1 MSENKKKVENKK
13 ANQNLDNKAKN
24 TNVNDSEGAK
34 KKFSITPIN
43 LAIIITSV
51 ILVGI
56 LIAVGIVLLVDFIKK
71 DKGFDY
77 MKSDLSKYVEF
88 TEDYK
93 NFKINVDIAKPH
105 DVDVDVAILNLLAAD
120 RNKEPENGGKFLT
133 KDNSENAIIGVG
145 DEVQLWYRGY
155 LIGEDGEEIV
165 VTGMSN
171 FGSTTAQVEKNR
183 LTIGSGG
190 FITNFELEL
199 VGINLEDCVKFEK
212 ITTGNVKEN
221 QVAYINFERVVGE
234 GSDFK
239 KTTES
244 NVRVDLAT
252 DIDAEFGKGFK
263 DKLLKL
269 AVGGTKTD
277 VIVEKDGKSVTYYNL
292 TVGFVT
298 ECENN
303 PIIVETYFPYDYSQA
318 NLRNENAV
326 FEVYI
331 DGFVD
336 YKCESEELTE
346 EYLTKKLEKK
356 ELSVTLEELNKF
368 EGANLVEKYY
378 AFAEDAIQ
386 KLYEKEY
393 KDLVEDA
400 IWSHIQTLVKINK
413 YPVYKVEEIYESYVD
428 DVFYQFTSTG
438 GMVQN
443 NYTGTSQTYPT
454 LDTYAPAYLGLS
466 STSDITWREYLYSM
480 AESLIKE
487 RLIMFYL
494 MREEGFAPSEED
506 FEKLFAATRDE
517 YVETYIK
524 QYLDYEGKT
533 KEDYTDAE
541 YEQFVRE
548 RKSEIYSYYDDQY
561 FEEITYYN
569 IVAKHITEWEG
580 IEVVTLDDRRAYPLD
595 K

>member
-13 ANQNLDNKAKN
+13 ANKSQGSKAKDV
-24 TNVNDSEGAK
+24 NVNEGETAK

-43 LAIIITSV
+43 LALIITSI
-51 ILVGI
+51 ILVGV
-56 LIAVGIVLLVDFIKK
+56 LIAVGIVLLVDFVKK

-77 MKSDLSKYVEF
+77 MKSNLSKYVEF

-120 RNKEPENGGKFLT
+120 RNNDPENGGKFLT
-133 KDNSENAIIGVG
+133 KDNSENAIVGVG
-145 DEVQLWYRGY
+145 DEVQIWYRGY

-171 FGSTTAQVEKNR
+171 FGNTTEQVEKNR
-183 LTIGSGG
+183 IMIGSGK

-199 VGINLEDCVKFEK
+199 VGVNLEDCVKFEK
-212 ITTGNVKEN
+212 ITTGQVKEN
-221 QVAYINFERVVGE
+221 QVAYLNFERVTGE
-234 GSDFK
+234 GSEVK
-239 KTTES
+239 KTTET

-252 DIDAEFGKGFK
+252 DIDAEFGEGFK
-263 DKLLKL
+263 EKLLKL
-269 AVGGTKTD
+269 AVGGPKLD
-277 VIVEKDGKSVTYYNL
+277 VITKKDGKTITYYDL
-292 TVGFVT
+292 TVSFVT
-298 ECENN
+298 ECEND

-318 NLRNENAV
+318 NLRNEKAI
-326 FEVYI
+326 FEVYL

-336 YKCESEELTE
+336 YKCEYEELTE
-346 EYLTKKLEKK
+346 EYITKKLEKK
-356 ELSVTLEELNKF
+356 ELSVTLDELNEF
-368 EGANLVEKYY
+368 EGKDLVEKYY
-378 AFAEDAIQ
+378 AFAKDAIW

-400 IWSHIQTLVKINK
+400 AWSHIQSLAKVNK

-443 NYTGTSQTYPT
+443 NYTGTSQTYST
-454 LDTYAPAYLGLS
+454 LDTYAPAYLGLGS
-466 STSDITWREYLYSM
+466 NSDITWREYLYSM
-480 AESLIKE
+480 AESLVKE

-506 FEKLFAATRDE
+506 FDKLFAETRDE
-517 YVETYIK
+517 YIETYIQ

-533 KEDYTDAE
+533 REDYTDAE
-541 YEQFVRE
+541 YEEFVRE
-548 RKSEIYSYYDDQY
+548 RKSEIFSYYDDQY

-569 IVAKHITEWEG
+569 ILVEHITAWEG
-580 IEVVTLDDRRAYPLD
+580 IEIVTLDDRRAYPLD